1 MLTAEKSNS
10 ETIADARAEGAKIA
24 GAADTWERD
33 TRLAHAMGYASAL
46 LRHRLISV
54 EDHSQLLAEFRHTR
68 NAWQPSVPA
77 PTGAA

>member
-1 MLTAEKSNS
+1 MTVEQGNPD
-10 ETIADARAEGAKIA
+10 TIAAARAEGAKIA

-54 EDHSQLLAEFRHTR
+54 EEHSQLLAEYRHAR
-68 NAWQPSVPA
+68 NAWKPSA
-77 PTGAA
+77 PGGAAQ